1 MKKVPK
7 ILSVIIV
14 LIFISL
20 TLFGCGASKSYDN
33 TNEKSVAYSTASDY
47 GYSVG
52 TAESAAEP
60 DSTSSDTLSGDRK
73 LVKNANL
80 TVQTKTFDDFISK
93 VEAKT
98 TELKGYVENSSI
110 DENDYYNNENVS
122 RYASLTLRI
131 PAESLDE
138 FMSSVSDIAKI
149 INKSVSVNDITTSYI
164 DTESHIKALETEQK
178 ALLEIL
184 EKSSTVEN
192 TIKVYERLSEVN
204 ASLDSY
210 KSTLKSYDNMVSYST
225 VELYV
230 NEVERITEGEK
241 EGFFAEV
248 KSKLSDNLYSL
259 GKAIRS
265 FGIWF
270 LSSLPMIAI
279 GVIIIIIVIILIKKI
294 HKKRKSR
301 KENIE

>member
-1 MKKVPK
+1 MKKTAK
-7 ILSVIIV
+7 FLSIIIV

-20 TLFGCGASKSYDN
+20 TLFGCGASKDSANKMSAD
-33 TNEKSVAYSTASDY
+33 YSTASDY

-52 TAESAAEP
+52 TAKSAAVS
-60 DSTSSDTLSGDRK
+60 DSTSSDTLSDGRK

-80 TVQTKTFDDFISK
+80 TVQTKTFDDFIAK

-110 DENDYYNNENVS
+110 DENDYYNNKDVS

-131 PAESLDE
+131 PAESLDK

-241 EGFFAEV
+241 EEFFAEV

-259 GKAIRS
+259 GKAMRS

-279 GVIIIIIVIILIKKI
+279 GVIIIVIVIILIKKV
-294 HKKRKSR
+294 HKKRKS
-301 KENIE
+301 KKNIE

>member
-1 MKKVPK
+1 MKKAAK
-7 ILSVIIV
+7 ILSVVIV

-20 TLFGCGASKSYDN
+20 TLFGCGASKSNDN
-33 TNEKSVAYSTASDY
+33 TNEVSASYSTDSDY
-47 GYSVG
+47 GYSIVS
-52 TAESAAEP
+52 AESAAE
-60 DSTSSDTLSGDRK
+60 SNFTTSDAKSNVSISGDRK

-110 DENDYYNNENVS
+110 DENDYYNNENMS
-122 RYASLTLRI
+122 RYATLTLRI

-138 FMSSVSDIAKI
+138 FMNSVSSIAKI

-192 TIKVYERLSEVN
+192 TIKVHERLSEVN

-210 KSTLKSYDNMVSYST
+210 KSTIKSYDNMVSYST

-230 NEVERITEGEK
+230 NEVERITEVEN
-241 EGFFAEV
+241 EGFFLEV
-248 KSKLSDNLYSL
+248 KSKLSDNLYFL
-259 GKAIRS
+259 GKTMRS

-279 GVIIIIIVIILIKKI
+279 VVIIITILIILIKKVY
-294 HKKRKSR
+294 KKRK
-301 KENIE
+301 K